1 MQLGWYHGIFRPFVQ
16 SEGRFFY
23 TIFLGGKQM
32 TLLEDLE
39 FRGLISQMTDEEGIK
54 ELLASPTTLYTGFDP
69 TADSLHI
76 GHLLPILVLRRFQE
90 AGHHVVGL
98 VGGATGMIGDPSGR
112 STERSLN
119 TSDIVEEFANRIK
132 GQLSRFLPLD
142 GENPVTIA
150 NNLDWTKDLT
160 IIDFL
165 RDIGK
170 HFPISYMLAKDSVD
184 SRLQNGI
191 SFTEFSYM
199 LLQSFDF
206 LKLYENEGCRL
217 QVGGSDQWGNITAG
231 MELIRRVGHEEKAF
245 GITVPLVTKSDGQK
259 FGKTA
264 GGAVWLDA
272 EKTTP
277 YEFYQFWF
285 NVDDLDVVKFL
296 KYFTFLTHE
305 ELEGLQTEV
314 ETAPE
319 KRIAQRRLA
328 EEMTKL
334 VHGSEALEQA
344 ERITKALFSGDI
356 KSLKA
361 DDIADAFKGMPRFT
375 LGEATNLVD
384 VLVEAKIS
392 PSKRQAREDV
402 TNGAIYING
411 DREQELTKEITKQD
425 AIGDFTIIRRGKKK
439 YFVLE
444 HA

>member
-1 MQLGWYHGIFRPFVQ
+1 
-16 SEGRFFY
+16 
-23 TIFLGGKQM
+23 M

-39 FRGLISQMTDEEGIK
+39 FRGLINQMTDEEGLK
-54 ELLASPTTLYTGFDP
+54 TLLENPTTLYTGFDP

-76 GHLLPILVLRRFQE
+76 GHLLPILVLKRFQQ

-112 STERSLN
+112 ATERSLN

-132 GQLSRFLPLD
+132 DQLSRFLPLE

-170 HFPISYMLAKDSVD
+170 HFPVSYMLAKDSVD

-206 LKLYENEGCRL
+206 LKLYEDKGCRL

-231 MELIRRVGHEEKAF
+231 MELIRRAGHEEKAF
-245 GITVPLVTKSDGQK
+245 GLTVPLVTKADGQK

-272 EKTTP
+272 DKTSP

-285 NVDDLDVVKFL
+285 NVDDLDVIKFL

-305 ELEGLQTEV
+305 ELDALAEEV
-314 ETAPE
+314 KAAPE
-319 KRIAQRRLA
+319 KRVAQRRLA
-328 EEMTKL
+328 EEMTVL
-334 VHGSEALEQA
+334 VHGEEGLTQA
-344 ERITKALFSGDI
+344 QRITTALFSGDI
-356 KSLKA
+356 KSLQVE
-361 DDIADAFKGMPRFT
+361 DIEDAFKGMPRFT
-375 LGEATNLVD
+375 LGEAKNLVD

-402 TNGAIYING
+402 TNGAIYLNG
-411 DREQELTKEITKQD
+411 EREQDLTKEITESD
-425 AIGDFTIIRRGKKK
+425 AIGRFTIVRRGKKK
-439 YFVLE
+439 YFVVE